1 SVACV
6 VEGHGEVQAVPIL
19 LRRIQQILR
28 PDVTLTIPRPIRA
41 YRTKLI
47 KPEELERTIQLA
59 VKQVQRPRA
68 LLILVDA
75 EDDCPK
81 DLAPKIMQRA
91 ITERSDLPIGV
102 VLATHEFEAWFLA
115 AFESLG
121 GHAGL
126 RQDLPEIE
134 SPETI
139 SDAKGVLTRHME
151 AKQ

>member
-1 SVACV
+1 
-6 VEGHGEVQAVPIL
+6 
-19 LRRIQQILR
+19 
-28 PDVTLTIPRPIRA
+28 
-41 YRTKLI
+41 
-47 KPEELERTIQLA
+47 
-59 VKQVQRPRA
+59 

-151 AKQ
+151 AKQTYSPTVDQAKLTAVFDMELARSRAASFDKCWREIERLLTEAAPTISDP